1 MWCDATIMS
10 RSCHDHVTTDRQEGE
25 SGATQAAD
33 SASQRSLAH
42 KLAEAVMVAEEAL
55 EVGRD
60 VTVVSCRAV
69 PCHGMRW
76 RVRVWRWGA
85 TRVLSTRE

>member
-1 MWCDATIMS
+1 MS
-10 RSCHDHVTTDRQEGE
+10 RPTQEGE

-42 KLAEAVMVAEEAL
+42 KHKLAEAVMVAEEAL

-60 VTVVSCRAV
+60 GTVVSCRAV